1 MTEMSSVATHL
12 EQHMSAKSQITETI
26 IANALVAILD
36 RLTTLEK
43 ATNILAGQHL
53 AKLSLPPAK
62 PLPTVEQAV
71 LLERLE
77 KLTLKRHAVLT
88 AILGGQSYQAI
99 AKAMGCDPS
108 TVKLHLKAALGILG
122 IRDRSTLLAKAP
134 DMLDFISDKD
144 YEARYKIGKR
154 WWLVDDAGLMA
165 VLRTKKEANNQHTKH
180 SGD

>member
-1 MTEMSSVATHL
+1 MAEMSSVATHL
-12 EQHMSAKSQITETI
+12 EQHMSAKSQITESI

-36 RLTTLEK
+36 RLNTLEK

-53 AKLSLPPAK
+53 AKLTLPPAK
-62 PLPTVEQAV
+62 PSPTVEQAV

-88 AILGGQSYQAI
+88 ATLGGQSYQAI

-108 TVKLHLKAALGILG
+108 TVKLHLKAAISILG
-122 IRDRSTLLAKAP
+122 IRDRSTLLAKAS

-154 WWLVDDAGLMA
+154 WWHDDNTQLMA
-165 VLRTKKEANNQHTKH
+165 VLKAKKPANNQHTR
-180 SGD
+180 SEG